1 MVTIKM
7 AAGPA
12 RLSGVL
18 QEDRTAA
25 KTADRDLVVSQA
37 LGASQVSTLHMER
50 GEERSV
56 LFQSILGLPGDKIS
70 Y

>member
-1 MVTIKM
+1 M
-7 AAGPA
+7 
-12 RLSGVL
+12 L

-50 GEERSV
+50 GEERSM